1 MGLGGLLG
9 PWQAAKGQFKAGT
22 MQVQTVPYHLR
33 PSQKPTKAYKDLS
46 GFFLGLKRG
55 PNGQLYASPVLVHM
69 GLSVF

>member
-1 MGLGGLLG
+1 MRVPLVLAHMGL
-9 PWQAAKGQFKAGT
+9 T
-22 MQVQTVPYHLR
+22 QVVPTWSPRQIAPYHLR